1 MSKPSRTAT
10 TVWRS
15 LRRQALQRAHREQLT
30 DCPLCGVRLDYERS
44 RQPNSAEAD
53 HIMPHALGGEDVLGN
68 VRIICRACNRR
79 RGQDVAAE
87 LRRRQR
93 TRTVPRLTPP
103 TAMDW

>member
-1 MSKPSRTAT
+1 MTKPSRTAT

-30 DCPLCGVRLDYERS
+30 ACPLCGVHLDYEQS

-53 HIMPHALGGEDVLGN
+53 HIIPHALGGEDVLGN

-79 RGQDVAAE
+79 RGQDVAVE
-87 LRRRQR
+87 LRRRRR